1 MKQTGKIISSD
12 TSYKRISLN
21 ASLITLVLSMAA
33 SLLITVGVLFYYI
46 HYIKGVT
53 RGGWIYRLF
62 LLGREWN
69 IPTYFSVI
77 LLLSSFLLLLF
88 IALSVK
94 KQKSA
99 YFPHWILLTVGFL
112 FMAADELLSFHE
124 RLGLF
129 MRDCLKEDIHGYFFY
144 SWVIVAIPLIIA
156 LALFFVK
163 FWWNLPKRSKFTFLA
178 AAIVYL
184 GGCVGFEML
193 GGNHAEKHGI
203 FNSTYCFFET
213 MEEGL
218 EMFGIIIFIWGLLNH
233 IEEHCQVELRAFFNF
248 TKKLAQSL
256 PFVSK

>member
-62 LLGREWN
+62 LLGREWS

-163 FWWNLPKRSKFTFLA
+163 FWWKLPQKSKITFLF

-184 GGCVGFEML
+184 SGCLGFEMIE
-193 GGNHAEKHGI
+193 GYYAEKYGI
-203 FNSTYCFFET
+203 NTTYIIVEA

-233 IEEHCQVELRAFFNF
+233 IEKHCQVELRAFFKF
-248 TKKLAQSL
+248 TKKWAQSL
-256 PFVSK
+256 SFVSK